1 VPSGQSDSSY
11 LVTSCVLEQAL
22 EGRLGLRIDQAVEC
36 VYTTASSLCRES
48 NDQNLWMGL
57 GEVT

>member
-1 VPSGQSDSSY
+1 MVPVVIEHHVPGGASQHV
-11 LVTSCVLEQAL
+11 LV
-22 EGRLGLRIDQAVEC
+22 
-36 VYTTASSLCRES
+36 S